1 MDTQS
6 ILNSNTQKHSI
17 NVDTYDFIKAL
28 QMVVN
33 ATDKLSS
40 QRPILTYIH
49 GKIDGNLIYLIA
61 TNSHRLMVV
70 KMSTWVPEKLNHKD
84 FLINAKFA
92 KKLIKDKSKLGQDLQ
107 LSMVDNGLKVVAT
120 IDNELQ
126 TYIDNVKIDPHY
138 YPDTKGIL
146 PDSSMIKTSFD
157 IRRKDIFKQLQ
168 SLVKVCKNGKNY
180 VIKLTVNNDKVVI
193 SCNDTSYTLNAF
205 NIKSDNSFTVYFNP
219 IELKKCLQHVSQK
232 ELLSFNFNGS
242 LSPFMVKGVRNPTI
256 IIAPVKVFN

>member
-1 MDTQS
+1 MNTQS
-6 ILNSNTQKHSI
+6 ILNSNNQKHLI
-17 NVDTYDFIKAL
+17 DVDTHEFIKDL
-28 QMVVN
+28 QIVVN
-33 ATDKLSS
+33 ATDRLSS

-61 TNSHRLMVV
+61 TNSHRLVLV
-70 KMSTWVPEKLNHKD
+70 KLSTWVPEELNNKD

-92 KKLIKDKSKLGQDLQ
+92 KKLIKDKSKLGQNLQ
-107 LSMVDNGLKVVAT
+107 LNLTNTGLKVVTT
-120 IDNELQ
+120 IDNEQQ
-126 TYIDNVKIDPHY
+126 TYIDNVKINPYH
-138 YPDTKGIL
+138 YPDIKGML
-146 PDSSMIKTSFD
+146 PDSSMIKTSFN

-180 VIKLTVNNDKVVI
+180 VVELTVNNNKVVI

-205 NIKSDNSFTVYFNP
+205 NIKSNNSFTIYFNP

-232 ELLSFNFNGS
+232 ELLSFNFSDG

-256 IIAPVKVFN
+256 LIAPVKVFN

>member
-1 MDTQS
+1 MNTQA

-17 NVDTYDFIKAL
+17 DVDTHEFIKDL

-70 KMSTWVPEKLNHKD
+70 KLSTWVPKELNHMD

-107 LSMVDNGLKVVAT
+107 LNLTNNGLKVVT
-120 IDNELQ
+120 TVDNEQQ
-126 TYIDNVKIDPHY
+126 TYNDNVTIAPYH
-138 YPDTKGIL
+138 YPDIKFML
-146 PDSSMIKTSFD
+146 PDNNMIKTNFM

-168 SLVKVCKNGKNY
+168 SLVKLCKGNKY
-180 VIKLTVNNDKVVI
+180 YAIKLAVNNDKVVI
-193 SCNDTSYTLNAF
+193 SYNDTSYTLNAF
-205 NIKSDNSFTVYFNP
+205 NIESNHNFTIYFNP
-219 IELKKCLQHVSQK
+219 VELKKCLQHVLQK
-232 ELLSFNFNGS
+232 ELLTFNFS
-242 LSPFMVKGVRNPTI
+242 DDLSPIMVQGVRNPTI
-256 IIAPVKVFN
+256 IIAPVRVFN